1 MDFFFGGA
9 GPGIFGGA
17 SYEFNHQHQQQQQ
30 TKKEVPPASRNVINN
45 LQKNIVKITADDLI
59 EASNR
64 ECAFCLD
71 EQTLGE
77 SCFAIIICTYFV
89 MDS

>member
-17 SYEFNHQHQQQQQ
+17 SYEFNHQHHHQHQQQQQQ

-71 EQTLGE
+71 EQTLGA
-77 SCFAIIICTYFV
+77 SCFAIIIYT
-89 MDS
+89 